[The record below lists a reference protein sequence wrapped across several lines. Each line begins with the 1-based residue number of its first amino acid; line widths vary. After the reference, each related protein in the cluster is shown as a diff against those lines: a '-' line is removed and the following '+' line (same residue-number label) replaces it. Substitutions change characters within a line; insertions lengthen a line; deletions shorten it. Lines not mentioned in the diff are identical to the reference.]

1 MKIDTLVLSGGG
13 PSGIAYFGLFKSLF
27 EKDILNENLDGIK
40 EIITTSIGILT
51 AVSFILKLP
60 IEVGKNIILKYD
72 IQKMINVDNIQIDD
86 ILVDFGLFETTGIR
100 NIIQSILKNF
110 KGVEDISLKELYD
123 ISNIK
128 LTVKV
133 FNATK
138 KQLEYISY
146 ETNPD
151 LSILTLSQ
159 MTTAIPFFFKP
170 VKYKDCIYV
179 DGGMRG
185 HFPIEEC
192 KSDNYLGLF
201 IMGGAFPEKSEI
213 VQLFPIL
220 EYLYSLMINQDKIVY
235 DIIDNK
241 SNPRIIF
248 LDVSYGLNF
257 EMSHEEKIRII
268 DKGYQTCNSHIE
280 SFTEF
285 RHLEKDKV

>member
-13 PSGIAYFGLFKSLF
+13 PSGIAFFGFFKSLF
-27 EKDILNENLDGIK
+27 EKGILNENLDGIN
-40 EIITTSIGILT
+40 EIITTSIGVLA

-60 IEVGKNIILKYD
+60 LEVGINIILKYD
-72 IQKMINVDNIQIDD
+72 ILKMIDTENIQIDD
-86 ILVDFGLFETTGIR
+86 ILVDFGIFETTGIR

-110 KGVEDISLKELYD
+110 KGINDISLKELYD

-170 VKYKDCIYV
+170 VKYNDCIYV

-192 KSDNYLGLF
+192 KSENYLGLF
-201 IMGGAFPEKSEI
+201 IMGSGFPEKSEI
-213 VQLFPIL
+213 IQLFPIL
-220 EYLYSLMINQDKIVY
+220 EYLYSLMVNQDQIVY
-235 DIIDNK
+235 DIQENK
-241 SNPRIIF
+241 ANSRIIF

-257 EMSHEEKIRII
+257 EMSYEVKIKII
-268 DKGYQTCNSHIE
+268 EQGFQTSNSHIE

-285 RHLEKDKV
+285 QHSEKDKA

>member
-13 PSGIAYFGLFKSLF
+13 PSGIAFFGLFRSLF
-27 EKDILNENLDGIK
+27 EKGILNKNLDGIK
-40 EIITTSIGILT
+40 EIITTSIGILA

-60 IEVGKNIILKYD
+60 IEVGINIILKYD

-86 ILVDFGLFETTGIR
+86 ILVDFGFFETTGIR

-146 ETNPD
+146 ENNPD

-170 VKYKDCIYV
+170 VKYNDCIYV

-213 VQLFPIL
+213 IQLFPIL
-220 EYLYSLMINQDKIVY
+220 EYLYSLMINQDQIVY

-257 EMSHEEKIRII
+257 EMPPEEKIRII
-268 DKGYQTCNSHIE
+268 DQGFQKCNSHIE

-285 RHLEKDKV
+285 QHSETDKV

>member
-13 PSGIAYFGLFKSLF
+13 PSGIAFFGLFRSLF
-27 EKDILNENLDGIK
+27 EKGILNKNLDGIK
-40 EIITTSIGILT
+40 EIITTSIGILA

-60 IEVGKNIILKYD
+60 IEVGINIILKYD

-170 VKYKDCIYV
+170 VKYNDCIYV

-213 VQLFPIL
+213 IQLFPIL
-220 EYLYSLMINQDKIVY
+220 EYLYSLMINQDQIVY

-257 EMSHEEKIRII
+257 EMPPEEKIRII
-268 DKGYQTCNSHIE
+268 DKGFQKCNSHIE

-285 RHLEKDKV
+285 QHSETDKV

>member
-13 PSGIAYFGLFKSLF
+13 PSGIAFFGFFKSLF
-27 EKDILNENLDGIK
+27 EKGILNENLDGIN
-40 EIITTSIGILT
+40 EIITTSIGVLA

-60 IEVGKNIILKYD
+60 LEVGINIILKYD
-72 IQKMINVDNIQIDD
+72 ILKMIDTENIQIDD
-86 ILVDFGLFETTGIR
+86 ILVDFGIFETTGIR

-110 KGVEDISLKELYD
+110 KGINDISLKELYD

-159 MTTAIPFFFKP
+159 MTTAIPLFFKP
-170 VKYKDCIYV
+170 VKYNDCIYV

-192 KSDNYLGLF
+192 KSENYLGLF
-201 IMGGAFPEKSEI
+201 IMGGTFPEESEI
-213 VQLFPIL
+213 IQLFPIL
-220 EYLYSLMINQDKIVY
+220 EYLYSLMVNQDQIVY
-235 DIIDNK
+235 DIQDNK
-241 SNPRIIF
+241 PNSRIIF

-257 EMSHEEKIRII
+257 EMPYEEKLKII
-268 DKGYQTCNSHIE
+268 DKGSQKCNSHIG

-285 RHLEKDKV
+285 QHSEKDKV

>member
-13 PSGIAYFGLFKSLF
+13 PSGIAFFGLFRSLF
-27 EKDILNENLDGIK
+27 EKGILNKNLDGIK
-40 EIITTSIGILT
+40 EIITTSIGILA

-60 IEVGKNIILKYD
+60 IEVGINIILKYD

-146 ETNPD
+146 ENNPD

-170 VKYKDCIYV
+170 VKYNDCIYV

-213 VQLFPIL
+213 IQLFPIL
-220 EYLYSLMINQDKIVY
+220 EYLYSLMINQDQIVY

-257 EMSHEEKIRII
+257 EMPPEEKIRII
-268 DKGYQTCNSHIE
+268 DQGFQTCNSHIE

-285 RHLEKDKV
+285 QHSETDKV